1 MTIQPHF
8 QPGQT
13 IVTRE
18 VRNGKLL
25 RAIPVTVVRDTPE
38 IIALYAPLTT
48 AYKYP
53 LTPAGER
60 VRPYQRLSG
69 EWVLDDRYAEKYSSL
84 RLAIP
89 GVYYSV
95 ILFRK
100 PDLSVHRW
108 YINLED
114 PLERTAHGFIVR
126 DHFLDVLVA
135 RDLSSWE
142 WKDEDEF
149 AEAIDLGMVHPEKAA
164 FLRSEGQRVAEW
176 ICSGTSPFNEWREW
190 RPDPAWPVPEFP
202 SGWDAV

>member
-1 MTIQPHF
+1 MREEDRFFT
-8 QPGQT
+8 GQT

-18 VRNGKLL
+18 VWNGKLL
-25 RAIPVTVVRDTPE
+25 RAVPVTVVRDDPE
-38 IIALYAPLTT
+38 IIALYAPRTT

-53 LTPAGER
+53 LTSAGER
-60 VRPYQRLSG
+60 VRPCQRLSG
-69 EWVLDDRYAEKYSSL
+69 DWVLTERRAEQWSSL

-89 GVYYSV
+89 GECYSV
-95 ILFRK
+95 ILFRD
-100 PDLSVHRW
+100 PDLTVGRW

-135 RDLSSWE
+135 GDLSSWE

-164 FLRSEGQRVAEW
+164 LLRSEGRRVAEW

-190 RPDPAWPVPEFP
+190 RPDPAWTVPEFP
-202 SGWDAV
+202 PGWDGV